1 MYFRQ
6 FPVLRG
12 KFDGKYKGVTDIFL
26 RVAPQTP
33 IKNIQ
38 FLETTYVQ
46 DGETPELL
54 AFKMYEREDYHW
66 ILLLINNIVDV
77 REEWPRKERDLYSYC
92 LEKYGENNIY
102 QAVHHYRTTDTL
114 ASSQGVPKG
123 IIVDYDAAK
132 ISSGEHESVTNWD
145 YEFELNEDKRE
156 IKYIPKNLVG
166 KFVSEF
172 QRIIRA

>member
-12 KFDGKYKGVTDIFL
+12 KFGGTYKAVTDIFL
-26 RVAPQTP
+26 RVAPQNP
-33 IKNIQ
+33 IKKIE

-102 QAVHHYRTTDTL
+102 QAVHHYRTTDIL
-114 ASSQGVPKG
+114 ASQGVPKG
-123 IIVDYDAAK
+123 IIVDYDGAK

-156 IKYIPKNLVG
+156 IKYIPKSLVG

>member
-6 FPVLRG
+6 FPVLIG
-12 KFDGKYKGVTDIFL
+12 KFDGTYKSVTDIFL
-26 RVAPQTP
+26 RVAPKNP
-33 IKNIQ
+33 IKNIN

-54 AFKMYEREDYHW
+54 AYKMYDREDYHW
-66 ILLLINNIVDV
+66 ILILINNIVDV

-102 QAVHHYRTTDTL
+102 QAVHHYRTTDQL
-114 ASSQGVPKG
+114 ASQGVPKG
-123 IIVDYDAAK
+123 IIVDYDGAK
-132 ISSGEHESVTNWD
+132 ISSGDHESVTNWD

-156 IKYIPKNLVG
+156 IKYVPKNLLG
-166 KFVSEF
+166 SFVSEF
-172 QRIIRA
+172 QRIIKL